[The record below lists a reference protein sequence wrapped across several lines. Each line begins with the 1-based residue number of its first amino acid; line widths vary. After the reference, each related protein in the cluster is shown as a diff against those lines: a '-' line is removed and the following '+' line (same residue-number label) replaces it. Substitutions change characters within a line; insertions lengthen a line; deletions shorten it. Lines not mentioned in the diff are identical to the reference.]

1 MCTAEWFCLFCV
13 WFLTKGSNNMDYNAS
28 AAKIIK
34 NVGGKENI
42 TKLIHC
48 STRLRFSLVDY
59 DKANLDAL
67 KQVDGVL
74 GAVIASGQ
82 CQVIIGNAVVE
93 MFDAINAQL
102 GSLDGNAAA
111 AVPKQ
116 KWYQVF
122 LDFLVGIFQPLV
134 PAIAGAGVLKSLLIL
149 FSSVGWMSVTSP
161 TYQIFSFI
169 GSAPLY
175 FLPLLVAVTTAQ
187 KLNVN
192 VLVSL
197 SIVSVLV
204 YPDMVTLL
212 GKGTKLF
219 GVGVTNIT
227 YSSQV
232 FPAIL
237 AVLLYAVLEK
247 YVTKYCPKPVRIF
260 LVPLICMAITVPA
273 TLLVLGPI
281 GYTIGTVISTVIL
294 FLFKHL
300 GWLATGLLAAILPLM
315 VATGMHKAM
324 LPYAVATMTS
334 TGKELLYLPA
344 SLAHNISES
353 GVCFG
358 VAVRTK
364 DEKTRATAISAGIS
378 ALFGITEPSL
388 YGLTLQHKRALIP
401 VMISSGITGAIIGMM
416 GIEAFALV
424 GPGVASMTMY
434 VDKSNS
440 KNFVYAWIALA
451 IALVLSFVLALII
464 WKDDVSEETSKDE
477 KDVEVELEAPVN
489 GEVIPLSEVNDS
501 VFSSGVLGEGIA
513 VKPKDGVL
521 FAPSKAEVIMTYET
535 GHAVG
540 LRTENGAEVL
550 IHIGLDTVKLKG
562 KYFDVKIKEGQEVDP
577 GETLIEFDLN
587 KIVEAGFDPTVIM
600 VVTKKADSG
609 ITELPALA

>member
-74 GAVIASGQ
+74 GVVIASGQ

-440 KNFVYAWIALA
+440 MNFVYAWIALA

-535 GHAVG
+535 GHAIG

-577 GETLIEFDLN
+577 GETLIEFDLD

-609 ITELPALA
+609 VTELPALA

>member
-1 MCTAEWFCLFCV
+1 
-13 WFLTKGSNNMDYNAS
+13 MDYNAS

-102 GSLDGNAAA
+102 GSLDENATATA
-111 AVPKQ
+111 PKQ

-219 GVGVTNIT
+219 GIGVTNIT

-237 AVLLYAVLEK
+237 AILLYAVLEK

-401 VMISSGITGAIIGMM
+401 VMVSSGITGAIIGMM
-416 GIEAFALV
+416 GIKAFALV

-440 KNFVYAWIALA
+440 MNFMYAWIALA

-464 WKDDVSEETSKDE
+464 WKDDVPEAAIKDE
-477 KDVEVELEAPVN
+477 TNVKVELEAPVN

-521 FAPSKAEVIMTYET
+521 FAPAKAEVIMTYET
-535 GHAVG
+535 GHAIG

-562 KYFDVKIKEGQEVDP
+562 KYFEVKVKEGQQVDP
-577 GETLIEFDLN
+577 GETLIDFNLD

-600 VVTKKADSG
+600 VVTKKADAG
-609 ITELPALA
+609 VTELSALA

>member
-1 MCTAEWFCLFCV
+1 
-13 WFLTKGSNNMDYNAS
+13 MDYNAS

-102 GSLDGNAAA
+102 GSLDEKAAA
-111 AVPKQ
+111 TAPKQ

-219 GVGVTNIT
+219 GIGVTNIT

-237 AVLLYAVLEK
+237 AILLYAVLEK

-260 LVPLICMAITVPA
+260 LVPLICMAITVPV

-334 TGKELLYLPA
+334 TSKELLYLPA

-401 VMISSGITGAIIGMM
+401 VMVSSGITGAIIGMM
-416 GIEAFALV
+416 GIRAFALV

-440 KNFVYAWIALA
+440 MNFVYAWIALA
-451 IALVLSFVLALII
+451 IALILSFILALII
-464 WKDDVSEETSKDE
+464 WKDDVPEATIKDE
-477 KDVEVELEAPVN
+477 TNVKVELEAPVN

-521 FAPSKAEVIMTYET
+521 FAPAKAEVIMTYET
-535 GHAVG
+535 GHAIG

-562 KYFDVKIKEGQEVDP
+562 KYFEVKVKEGQQVDP
-577 GETLIEFDLN
+577 GETLIDFNLD

-600 VVTKKADSG
+600 VVTKKADAG
-609 ITELPALA
+609 VTELSALA

>member
-1 MCTAEWFCLFCV
+1 
-13 WFLTKGSNNMDYNAS
+13 
-28 AAKIIK
+28 
-34 NVGGKENI
+34 
-42 TKLIHC
+42 
-48 STRLRFSLVDY
+48 
-59 DKANLDAL
+59 
-67 KQVDGVL
+67 
-74 GAVIASGQ
+74 
-82 CQVIIGNAVVE
+82 
-93 MFDAINAQL
+93 
-102 GSLDGNAAA
+102 
-111 AVPKQ
+111 
-116 KWYQVF
+116 
-122 LDFLVGIFQPLV
+122 
-134 PAIAGAGVLKSLLIL
+134 
-149 FSSVGWMSVTSP
+149 
-161 TYQIFSFI
+161 
-169 GSAPLY
+169 
-175 FLPLLVAVTTAQ
+175 
-187 KLNVN
+187 
-192 VLVSL
+192 
-197 SIVSVLV
+197 
-204 YPDMVTLL
+204 MVTLL

-219 GVGVTNIT
+219 GIGVTNIT

-237 AVLLYAVLEK
+237 AILLYAVLEK

-401 VMISSGITGAIIGMM
+401 VMVSSGITGAIIGMM
-416 GIEAFALV
+416 GIKAFALV
-424 GPGVASMTMY
+424 GPGVASMTLY

-440 KNFVYAWIALA
+440 MNFVYAWIALA

-464 WKDDVSEETSKDE
+464 WKDDVSEETTKDE

-521 FAPSKAEVIMTYET
+521 FAPAKAEVIMTYET
-535 GHAVG
+535 GHAIG

-562 KYFDVKIKEGQEVDP
+562 KYFEVKVKEGQQVDP
-577 GETLIEFDLN
+577 GETLIDFNLD

-600 VVTKKADSG
+600 VVTKKADAG
-609 ITELPALA
+609 VTELSALA

>member
-1 MCTAEWFCLFCV
+1 
-13 WFLTKGSNNMDYNAS
+13 MDYNAS

-102 GSLDGNAAA
+102 GSLDGNAVAA
-111 AVPKQ
+111 APKQ

-149 FSSVGWMSVTSP
+149 FSSVGWMSATSP

-204 YPDMVTLL
+204 YPDIVTLL
-212 GKGTKLF
+212 GKGAKLF
-219 GVGVTNIT
+219 GIGVTNIT

-416 GIEAFALV
+416 GIKAFALV

-440 KNFVYAWIALA
+440 MNFVYAWIALA

-464 WKDDVSEETSKDE
+464 WKDDVSEETAKDE

-489 GEVIPLSEVNDS
+489 GEVIQLSEVNDS

-521 FAPSKAEVIMTYET
+521 FAPAKAEVIMTYET

-577 GETLIEFDLN
+577 GETLIEFDLD
-587 KIVEAGFDPTVIM
+587 KIVETGFDPTVIM

-609 ITELPALA
+609 VTELPALA

>member
-1 MCTAEWFCLFCV
+1 
-13 WFLTKGSNNMDYNAS
+13 MDYNAS

-102 GSLDGNAAA
+102 GSLDGNATA

-219 GVGVTNIT
+219 GIGVTNIT

-401 VMISSGITGAIIGMM
+401 VMVSSGITGAIIGMM
-416 GIEAFALV
+416 GIKAFALV

-440 KNFVYAWIALA
+440 MNFMYAWIALA
-451 IALVLSFVLALII
+451 IALILSFILALII
-464 WKDDVSEETSKDE
+464 WKDDVPEAAIKDE
-477 KDVEVELEAPVN
+477 TNVKVELEAPVN

-521 FAPSKAEVIMTYET
+521 FAPAKAEVIMTYET

-577 GETLIEFDLN
+577 GETLIEFDLD

-609 ITELPALA
+609 VTEMPALA

>member
-1 MCTAEWFCLFCV
+1 
-13 WFLTKGSNNMDYNAS
+13 MDYNAS

-102 GSLDGNAAA
+102 GSLDGNATA

-440 KNFVYAWIALA
+440 MNFVYAWIALA

-464 WKDDVSEETSKDE
+464 WKDDVSEETTKDE

-521 FAPSKAEVIMTYET
+521 FAPAKAEVIMTYET
-535 GHAVG
+535 GHAIG

-577 GETLIEFDLN
+577 GETLIEFDLD

-609 ITELPALA
+609 VTELPALA

>member
-1 MCTAEWFCLFCV
+1 
-13 WFLTKGSNNMDYNAS
+13 MDYNAS

-102 GSLDGNAAA
+102 GSLDEKA
-111 AVPKQ
+111 AVAAPKQ

-149 FSSVGWMSVTSP
+149 FSSVGWMSATSP

-219 GVGVTNIT
+219 GIGVTNIT

-237 AVLLYAVLEK
+237 AILLYAVLEK

-401 VMISSGITGAIIGMM
+401 VMVSSGITGAIIGMM
-416 GIEAFALV
+416 GIKAFALV

-440 KNFVYAWIALA
+440 MNFMYAWIALA
-451 IALVLSFVLALII
+451 IALILSFILALII
-464 WKDDVSEETSKDE
+464 WKDDVPEAATKDE
-477 KDVEVELEAPVN
+477 TNVEVELEAPVN

-521 FAPSKAEVIMTYET
+521 FAPAKAEVIMTYET
-535 GHAVG
+535 GHAIG

-562 KYFDVKIKEGQEVDP
+562 KYFKVKVKEGQQVDP
-577 GETLIEFDLN
+577 GETLIEFNLD

-600 VVTKKADSG
+600 VVTKKADAG
-609 ITELPALA
+609 ATELPALA

>member
-1 MCTAEWFCLFCV
+1 
-13 WFLTKGSNNMDYNAS
+13 MDYNAS

-42 TKLIHC
+42 AKLIHC

-82 CQVIIGNAVVE
+82 CQIIIGNAVVE

-102 GSLDGNAAA
+102 GSLDGNAAV

-134 PAIAGAGVLKSLLIL
+134 PAVAGAGVLKSLLIL

-434 VDKSNS
+434 VDKSKS
-440 KNFVYAWIALA
+440 MNFVYAWIALA

-521 FAPSKAEVIMTYET
+521 FAPAKAEVIMTYET

-577 GETLIEFDLN
+577 GETLIEFDLD

-609 ITELPALA
+609 VTELPALA

>member
-1 MCTAEWFCLFCV
+1 
-13 WFLTKGSNNMDYNAS
+13 MDYNAS

-74 GAVIASGQ
+74 GAVVASGQ

-102 GSLDGNAAA
+102 GSLDGNATAA
-111 AVPKQ
+111 APKQ

-212 GKGTKLF
+212 GKGTKFF

-416 GIEAFALV
+416 GIKAFALV

-440 KNFVYAWIALA
+440 MNFVYAWIALA

-464 WKDDVSEETSKDE
+464 WKDDVSEETAKDE

-501 VFSSGVLGEGIA
+501 VFSSGILGEGIA

-521 FAPSKAEVIMTYET
+521 FAPAKAEVIMTYET

-577 GETLIEFDLN
+577 GETLIEFDLD

-609 ITELPALA
+609 VTEMPALA

>member
-1 MCTAEWFCLFCV
+1 
-13 WFLTKGSNNMDYNAS
+13 MDYNAS

-42 TKLIHC
+42 AKLIHC

-82 CQVIIGNAVVE
+82 CQIIIGNAVVE

-102 GSLDGNAAA
+102 GSLDGNAAV

-134 PAIAGAGVLKSLLIL
+134 PAVAGAGVLKSLLIL

-161 TYQIFSFI
+161 TCQIFSFI

-219 GVGVTNIT
+219 GIGVTNIT

-237 AVLLYAVLEK
+237 AILLYAVLEK

-401 VMISSGITGAIIGMM
+401 VMVSSGITGAIIGMM
-416 GIEAFALV
+416 GIKAFALV

-440 KNFVYAWIALA
+440 MNFMYAWIALA
-451 IALVLSFVLALII
+451 IALILSFILALII
-464 WKDDVSEETSKDE
+464 WKDDVPEAAIKDE
-477 KDVEVELEAPVN
+477 TNVKVELEAPVN

-521 FAPSKAEVIMTYET
+521 FAPAKVEVIMTYET
-535 GHAVG
+535 GHAIG

-562 KYFDVKIKEGQEVDP
+562 KYFEVKVKEGQQVDP
-577 GETLIEFDLN
+577 GETLIDFNLD

-609 ITELPALA
+609 VTELPALA

>member
-1 MCTAEWFCLFCV
+1 
-13 WFLTKGSNNMDYNAS
+13 MDYNAS

-102 GSLDGNAAA
+102 GSLDGNATA

-416 GIEAFALV
+416 GIKAFALV

-440 KNFVYAWIALA
+440 MNFVYAWIALA

-464 WKDDVSEETSKDE
+464 WKDDVSEETAKDE
-477 KDVEVELEAPVN
+477 KDVEVELESPVN

-521 FAPSKAEVIMTYET
+521 FAPAKAEVIMTYET

-577 GETLIEFDLN
+577 GETLIEFDLD

-609 ITELPALA
+609 VTELPALA

>member
-1 MCTAEWFCLFCV
+1 
-13 WFLTKGSNNMDYNAS
+13 MDYNAS

-111 AVPKQ
+111 AAPKQ

-416 GIEAFALV
+416 GIKTFALV

-440 KNFVYAWIALA
+440 MNFVYAWIALA

-464 WKDDVSEETSKDE
+464 WKDDVSEETAKDE

-501 VFSSGVLGEGIA
+501 VFSSGVLGEGIS

-521 FAPSKAEVIMTYET
+521 FAPAKAEVIMTYET

-577 GETLIEFDLN
+577 GETLIEFDLD

-609 ITELPALA
+609 VTEMPALA

>member
-1 MCTAEWFCLFCV
+1 
-13 WFLTKGSNNMDYNAS
+13 MDYNAS

-42 TKLIHC
+42 AKLIHC

-82 CQVIIGNAVVE
+82 CQIIIGNAVVE

-134 PAIAGAGVLKSLLIL
+134 PAVAGAGVLKSLLIL

-161 TYQIFSFI
+161 TCQIFSFI

-219 GVGVTNIT
+219 GIGVTNIT

-237 AVLLYAVLEK
+237 AILLYAVLEK

-401 VMISSGITGAIIGMM
+401 VMVSSGITGAIIGMM
-416 GIEAFALV
+416 GIKAFALV

-440 KNFVYAWIALA
+440 MNFMYAWIALA
-451 IALVLSFVLALII
+451 IALILSFILALII
-464 WKDDVSEETSKDE
+464 WKDDVPEAAIKDE
-477 KDVEVELEAPVN
+477 TNVKVELEAPVN

-521 FAPSKAEVIMTYET
+521 FAPAKVEVIMTYET
-535 GHAVG
+535 GHAIG

-562 KYFDVKIKEGQEVDP
+562 KYFEVKVKEGQQVDP
-577 GETLIEFDLN
+577 GETLIDFNLD

-609 ITELPALA
+609 VTELPALA

>member
-1 MCTAEWFCLFCV
+1 
-13 WFLTKGSNNMDYNAS
+13 MDYNAS

-440 KNFVYAWIALA
+440 MNFVYAWIALA